1 MDSHGLGAG
10 WLTLEPWHFIYTKFL
25 FEDLSVYAMQII
37 HGKKDLDER

>member
-1 MDSHGLGAG
+1 MDSHGLCAG
-10 WLTLEPWHFIYTKFL
+10 WLTLEPWHFIVSKFL